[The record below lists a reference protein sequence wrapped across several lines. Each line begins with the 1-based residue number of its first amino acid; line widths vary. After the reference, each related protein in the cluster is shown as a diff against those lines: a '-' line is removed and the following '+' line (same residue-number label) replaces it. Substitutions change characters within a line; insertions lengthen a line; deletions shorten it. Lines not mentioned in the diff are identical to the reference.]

1 MGLVNHAALLGD
13 DLHIILHFIE
23 LVERLVEEVEVLQ
36 DADLQV
42 GVDVVQVL
50 LVFVNVWLDV
60 FG

>member
-1 MGLVNHAALLGD
+1 MGLANHAALLRD

-23 LVERLVEEVEVLQ
+23 FVKRLVEEVEVLQ

-42 GVDVVQVL
+42 GVDVVEVL
-50 LVFVNVWLDV
+50 LVFVDVWLDL